1 LRFGLVLKPRRTP
14 AEDIQPISTLERRD
28 IMRWTMIVMGAA
40 LLLGV
45 EPMRAAW
52 AEDPP
57 VDPKAKQFKVQGKFT
72 EATSDNGEKNERTTR
87 VPALFI
93 VEGRRLTFRSGGA
106 AALVADPL
114 IGAAPVSPFGFS
126 LQLTVTRLGGE
137 NVLLDMAVD
146 NTQVA
151 TDAKL
156 TAAKSVS
163 VHSTRKARVG
173 APLRIILEEDA
184 KGAPRQWLDLT
195 VVEADE

>member
-1 LRFGLVLKPRRTP
+1 
-14 AEDIQPISTLERRD
+14 
-28 IMRWTMIVMGAA
+28 MRWIIMVVGAA

-45 EPMRAAW
+45 GPTQATRADQPA
-52 AEDPP
+52 

-72 EATSDNGEKNERTTR
+72 EMMSDNGEKNDRTTR

-106 AALVADPL
+106 AALVADAL
-114 IGAAPVSPFGFS
+114 IGAAPISPSGFS
-126 LQLTVTRLGGE
+126 LQLTVTRLGGDT
-137 NVLLDMAVD
+137 VLLDMAVD

-156 TAAKSVS
+156 TSAKSVS
-163 VHSTRKARVG
+163 VHSTRKG
-173 APLRIILEEDA
+173 KLGLPLRIVLEEDA